1 MQLRGNDRER
11 LPASTG
17 RRDRQGTGS
26 ASELPGAPRRRLLA
40 QTSVVSATSVRTFLA
55 ADRGQHRAVTRPT
68 TACPRGPPAQRAD
81 GHAGRC
87 RRPSSPLP
95 RLDPGA
101 GGQSCLPKSRLGD
114 AEPLLDTLSTCGFHA
129 PGTRWHVPPCP
140 LPVMPTRARTRASVP
155 GVFNFCFPY
164 LTEGR
169 GVGGGSTLRPR
180 RAWRT
185 VGALPRA
192 RPSGPTCLQPAR
204 CERALGL
211 GLLVRETGAQSAGSA
226 APTSVFLAVR
236 LSLQQPTRFPE
247 PRSGPCKTPR
257 ALASSSRGLGR
268 RAIRNSK

>member
-1 MQLRGNDRER
+1 MG
-11 LPASTG
+11 
-17 RRDRQGTGS
+17 GS
-26 ASELPGAPRRRLLA
+26 GGEH
-40 QTSVVSATSVRTFLA
+40 V
-55 ADRGQHRAVTRPT
+55 RGQEGSRP
-68 TACPRGPPAQRAD
+68 
-81 GHAGRC
+81 
-87 RRPSSPLP
+87 
-95 RLDPGA
+95 
-101 GGQSCLPKSRLGD
+101 
-114 AEPLLDTLSTCGFHA
+114 
-129 PGTRWHVPPCP
+129 
-140 LPVMPTRARTRASVP
+140 RARQSGEQAPARDASAP

-169 GVGGGSTLRPR
+169 GAGGGSTLRPR

-268 RAIRNSK
+268 RAFRNSK

>member
-1 MQLRGNDRER
+1 M
-11 LPASTG
+11 
-17 RRDRQGTGS
+17 
-26 ASELPGAPRRRLLA
+26 
-40 QTSVVSATSVRTFLA
+40 
-55 ADRGQHRAVTRPT
+55 RGQEGSRPRARQSGEQ
-68 TACPRGPPAQRAD
+68 APA
-81 GHAGRC
+81 
-87 RRPSSPLP
+87 
-95 RLDPGA
+95 
-101 GGQSCLPKSRLGD
+101 GD
-114 AEPLLDTLSTCGFHA
+114 ASA
-129 PGTRWHVPPCP
+129 
-140 LPVMPTRARTRASVP
+140 P

-169 GVGGGSTLRPR
+169 GAGGGSTLRPR

-204 CERALGL
+204 CERARG
-211 GLLVRETGAQSAGSA
+211 VSPPWASASPGAQSAGSA